1 MIVSQT
7 PKIAAVSE
15 EQSLKALKNNPDRRH
30 GLELAEYASVIGS
43 AVGTIVAG
51 LSGQV
56 LYAATPLT
64 LALSL
69 NLVNRH
75 RFEQQTKASALGAGA
90 AIAQVDRELREEIE
104 SVRAS
109 IAALPPSE
117 RIRDIEAS
125 MLRLSNLWAGV
136 QHRLAE
142 TTSPLENQQL
152 QQEFAIVRRAIVRL
166 RDSTDANMAT
176 LRASLYQEIESLH
189 RPLAQPAGADGV
201 PETAPEAE
209 RPAAE
214 TQMPVR
220 LEISEL
226 RQRIEHL
233 EQKYREIVKP
243 YLKRLV
249 ADVKHLEEQSD
260 TAPLQAA
267 LADLSAQV
275 ESLVTEL
282 DAQLQP
288 QQVQGLLSAAA
299 KLSESIPE
307 RQRSCQIAA
316 VPVKSVEG

>member
-7 PKIAAVSE
+7 PEIAAVSE
-15 EQSLKALKNNPDRRH
+15 EQSLKALKSNPDRRH

-75 RFEQQTKASALGAGA
+75 RFEQQTKASVGGAGA
-90 AIAQVDRELREEIE
+90 AIAQLDLELREEIE
-104 SVRAS
+104 SVRAGL
-109 IAALPPSE
+109 AALPPSE

-136 QHRLAE
+136 QQRFGE
-142 TTSPLENQQL
+142 TTSPLQNQQV
-152 QQEFAIVRRAIVRL
+152 QQEFAIVRRAILRL

-176 LRASLYQEIESLH
+176 LRASLSQEIESLH
-189 RPLAQPAGADGV
+189 RLVAQPAGADGV
-201 PETAPEAE
+201 QETSPWTEGSAPES
-209 RPAAE
+209 
-214 TQMPVR
+214 QMPVR

-226 RQRIEHL
+226 RQRIEQL

-243 YLKRLV
+243 YLKRLMS
-249 ADVKHLEEQSD
+249 DVKHLQEQSD
-260 TAPLQAA
+260 TAPVRAA
-267 LADLSAQV
+267 LADLRAQV

-282 DAQLQP
+282 DAQLLP
-288 QQVQGLLSAAA
+288 QQVQGLRPAAA
-299 KLSESIPE
+299 VLSESIAE
-307 RQRSCQIAA
+307 RQGSCQIAA